1 GVQTCALPIFSR
13 SLWRRPEISSVLV
26 ALSGS
31 RMLVAVATKLPPPA
45 PRWWNDFVLFNP
57 RTLLLRALAYDTW
70 AMRERAQR
78 YPAGEPEDE
87 IGLREAV
94 RRAVEPVLRPIRV
107 IQADER
113 ARQVQQLSR
122 AIAVSDPCDPAPRV
136 ELRNWVSTVDR
147 LNRFI
152 IEREGVARLLHI
164 EQ

>member
-1 GVQTCALPIFSR
+1 
-13 SLWRRPEISSVLV
+13 
-26 ALSGS
+26 
-31 RMLVAVATKLPPPA
+31 
-45 PRWWNDFVLFNP
+45 
-57 RTLLLRALAYDTW
+57 
-70 AMRERAQR
+70 MRERAQR

-94 RRAVEPVLRPIRV
+94 RRAVEPVVRPIRV

-164 EQ
+164 EQQQTIDPRSACRHGGWRYRRTPVGFELAFTGNAPVTQTRIATLLVFRR